1 MTSSSTE
8 TIIHPPVTFDDRR
21 DLMAQGIYLP
31 EWAKIEGDALI
42 ETPAELADALTTGYH
57 GISIGGF
64 SYSWSRL
71 TSAVRSVGRYCSIA
85 AEVGFG
91 QAEHPT
97 GWLTTSSLT
106 YDKGWMWG
114 RFAQREG
121 KQHTLPRTS
130 HSTMPQITIGN
141 DVWIGYR
148 SYIKA
153 GVTIHDGA
161 VIGAHA
167 VVTRDVPPY
176 AIVAGNPGRII
187 RYRFS
192 DRTIARLLKIR
203 WWDYAFT
210 DLPIAKADDVPAALD
225 EIESLIRSRRIMP
238 WQPKVFRIRARDI

>member
-1 MTSSSTE
+1 
-8 TIIHPPVTFDDRR
+8 
-21 DLMAQGIYLP
+21 
-31 EWAKIEGDALI
+31 
-42 ETPAELADALTTGYH
+42 
-57 GISIGGF
+57 
-64 SYSWSRL
+64 
-71 TSAVRSVGRYCSIA
+71 
-85 AEVGFG
+85 
-91 QAEHPT
+91 
-97 GWLTTSSLT
+97 
-106 YDKGWMWG
+106 
-114 RFAQREG
+114 
-121 KQHTLPRTS
+121 
-130 HSTMPQITIGN
+130 MPQITIGN